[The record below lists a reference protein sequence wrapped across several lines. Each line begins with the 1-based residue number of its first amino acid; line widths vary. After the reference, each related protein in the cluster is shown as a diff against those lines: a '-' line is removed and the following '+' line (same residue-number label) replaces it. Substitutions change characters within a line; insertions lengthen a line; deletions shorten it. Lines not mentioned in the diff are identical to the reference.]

1 MDAKDVITNKSVGIP
16 KWMITVI
23 AERAIK
29 ENRSFSNMLVLLVNR
44 QLDTEKAVKDLKVKK

>member
-29 ENRSFSNMLVLLVNR
+29 ENRSFSNMLVLLVNK
-44 QLDTEKAVKDLKVKK
+44 QLETEKAMKASRL